1 MWVNTM
7 KSLILFFILIR
18 SKCFPYLFGLLLFL
32 FYVFC
37 ALDPFL
43 LYLKDTYMSKV
54 FISFLRKKNN
64 LILALQVI
72 PLQAIKPLLSDT
84 QCMMMSVLFYNRV
97 NLKQLLRI

>member
-1 MWVNTM
+1 
-7 KSLILFFILIR
+7 
-18 SKCFPYLFGLLLFL
+18 
-32 FYVFC
+32 
-37 ALDPFL
+37 
-43 LYLKDTYMSKV
+43 MSKV